1 MKTIDVLSV
10 ICARA
15 GSKGLRNKCIKKING
30 KMLIEYAI
38 EYSLSLPNRVKTVV
52 STDIEEIMDY
62 CRGHNVD
69 YIKRDPGMCADSSR
83 IEDALADAI
92 EKKGKDC
99 DYCSLVY
106 GNIPTRYPRL
116 FNEALSFLTNNNDY
130 DAAIS
135 MQETGKYHPDW
146 MFDLNRE
153 IIPRAKENSYRR
165 QALIPKMI
173 HDGHTVIFRS
183 RQFYLRYKH
192 LVRYDEGYMYSIFG
206 SKIKPLLNDEMI
218 IDIDSQKDFKIAEAI
233 MLNCESGDSAGY
245 R

>member
-38 EYSLSLPNRVKTVV
+38 EYSLSLGDRVKTVV
-52 STDIEEIMDY
+52 STNIEEAMDY
-62 CRGHNVD
+62 CRKHNVD
-69 YIKRDPGMCADSSR
+69 YIKRDPKMCADSSR

-92 EKKGKDC
+92 EKRGEDC

-106 GNIPTRYPRL
+106 GNIPIRYPRL
-116 FNEALSFLTNNNDY
+116 FHEALSFLTNNKDY

-135 MQETGKYHPDW
+135 MQESGKYHPEW

-153 IIPRAKENSYRR
+153 VIPRAKESNYRR
-165 QALIPKMI
+165 QALAPKMI
-173 HDGHTVIFRS
+173 HDGHTIIFKS
-183 RQFYLRYKH
+183 RQFYLRHKH
-192 LVRYDEGYMYSIFG
+192 LVQYDEGYRYSIFG
-206 SKIKPLLNDEMI
+206 SKIKPLLNDEII
-218 IDIDSQKDFKIAEAI
+218 IDIDSEKDFKITEAI
-233 MLNCESGDSAGY
+233 MLNCKSRDFARY